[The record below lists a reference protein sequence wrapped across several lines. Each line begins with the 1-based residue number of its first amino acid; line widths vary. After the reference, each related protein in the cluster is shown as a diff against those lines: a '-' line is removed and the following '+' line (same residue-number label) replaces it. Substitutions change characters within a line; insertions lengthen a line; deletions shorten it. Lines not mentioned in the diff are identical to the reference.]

1 MAFKLRNTLIHKDKI
16 LTVVFFITVFIY
28 LLEPV
33 QDVDFPWHL
42 KSGEYIV
49 THKTIPEDDP
59 FSFPHEG
66 VMGEREKFQLAQYWL
81 AQVIYYLLY
90 SAGGLP
96 AIVIFSSAFFL
107 LFFVLLWIIL
117 KRKGLYYPVIL
128 SVFTLI
134 TLDPFRGTNP
144 QMFSTVFALFLIFL
158 LEKFRREPASQTPLF
173 FIPLLMLLWANFHG
187 GFIFGLAI
195 ILIYISTE
203 TIKHYIGNIGK
214 LSIGTALNSSQ
225 LRSLV
230 LWGLVSIFITYLNPN
245 GFKALEITFEP
256 YIKPAEFKGF
266 YSGVRGYLNP
276 VQLAAD
282 PYSSKLSNISF
293 WILLGYISIV
303 VLFRI
308 IRKKTIDLTSFSLI
322 AFTIVTSLS
331 AVRYVTFFVG
341 AAIPLMVDY
350 NFFKEQYSFKKLN
363 SSRII
368 FGIFLVLFLA
378 VIVWQLN
385 VKGNPF
391 GLRESRLYPVR
402 AMNFLM
408 GNPLSGNI
416 FNSYNKG
423 GFFIWKL
430 YPKYKNFH
438 DTRVLNIEKINEG
451 YAISNAYSY
460 WGEPASSFFSK
471 ALASLVPKELGEVR
485 ISVAGIEN
493 DFKGKPL
500 WKELLDHYKIDIV
513 AHEAS
518 SFFTGEIFPLVLR
531 LMKDD
536 GWSLIYF
543 DGNVVIFLRN
553 KPEYKDILEK
563 LRIPK
568 EFVFTEIVLE
578 VSPFVRSRVP
588 HPAFYSSLALAFVE
602 QNRLE
607 EAKIMIEAALALNK
621 KDITAN
627 VVSSYI
633 VIKENSLKKKGR
645 LNGS

>member
-1 MAFKLRNTLIHKDKI
+1 MWLDRYKGVILI
-16 LTVVFFITVFIY
+16 LVFIIAVFIY
-28 LLEPV
+28 ILDPI
-33 QDVDFPWHL
+33 QDIDFPWHL

-59 FSFPHEG
+59 FSFTHEG
-66 VMGEREKFQLAQYWL
+66 VIGEREKFQLAQYWL

-90 SAGGLP
+90 YAGGIP
-96 AIVIFSSAFFL
+96 AIVIFSSALFL

-117 KRKGLYYPVIL
+117 KKKGLYYSFIL
-128 SVFTLI
+128 TVFALI
-134 TLDPFRGTNP
+134 AFNPFRATNP

-173 FIPLLMLLWANFHG
+173 FIPLLMFLWANFHG

-195 ILIYISTE
+195 ILIYIASE

-214 LSIGTALNSSQ
+214 LSLGTALNTSQ
-225 LRSLV
+225 LRLFV
-230 LWGLVSIFITYLNPN
+230 LLGLVSIFITYLNPN

-256 YIKPAEFKGF
+256 YINPSEFKNF
-266 YSGVRGYLNP
+266 YSGVRGYMDP
-276 VQLAAD
+276 VQLTAD
-282 PYSSKLSNISF
+282 PYSSKLSNIFF
-293 WILLGYISIV
+293 WILLAYINIV

-308 IRKKTIDLTSFSLI
+308 IRKKTLDLTSFSLI

-331 AVRYVTFFVG
+331 AVRYITFFLGV
-341 AAIPLMVDY
+341 AIPLMVDY
-350 NFFKEQYSFKKLN
+350 NFFKERHSFKKIN

-368 FGIFLVLFLA
+368 FGIFLVLFLV
-378 VIVWQLN
+378 VIAWQLN
-385 VKGNPF
+385 IKTKQSLF
-391 GLRESRLYPVR
+391 ELRASSLYPVK
-402 AMNFLM
+402 AAKFLM
-408 GNPLSGNI
+408 EKPFSGNV

-430 YPKYKNFH
+430 YPKYKIFH
-438 DTRVLNIEKINEG
+438 DTRVLNIEKISEG

-460 WGEPASSFFSK
+460 WGEPVNSFFAK
-471 ALASLVPKELGEVR
+471 ALTNIIPKEVGKVKVS
-485 ISVAGIEN
+485 IAGVEN

-518 SFFTGEIFPLVLR
+518 SFFTGEIFPLTLR

-536 GWSLIYF
+536 GWSLIYL
-543 DGNVVIFLRN
+543 DGNVLIFVRD

-568 EFVFTEIVLE
+568 ESVFAEIILE
-578 VSPFVRSRVP
+578 VSPYVRSRVP
-588 HPAFYSSLALAFVE
+588 HPAFYSSLALALVE
-602 QNRLE
+602 QNQLE
-607 EAKIMIEAALALNK
+607 EAKTMIDAAFTLDK

-627 VVSSYI
+627 VVSSYLM
-633 VIKENSLKKKGR
+633 IKENSLKKE
-645 LNGS
+645 N